1 MSDAPGR
8 ALEPPRVAVGAVVI
22 ERRPGAPDA
31 PRALLVRRARP
42 PLEGS
47 WSLPGG
53 RVEPGERLADALARE
68 IREETGLEIRVG
80 PLVEVVEIV
89 ATPYHYVILDYL
101 CESTG
106 GVLSPG
112 DDASEAAFV
121 PIAEL
126 PAYGLTDVALR
137 VIHRALAMATAG

>member
-8 ALEPPRVAVGAVVI
+8 PPEPPRVAVGAVVI
-22 ERRPGAPDA
+22 ERRPDASSA
-31 PRALLVRRARP
+31 PRVLLIRRARP

-53 RVEPGERLADALARE
+53 RVEPGERLADAVARE

-101 CESTG
+101 CEPVG
-106 GVLSPG
+106 GALSPG
-112 DDASEAAFV
+112 DDASEAALV
-121 PIAEL
+121 PVPEL
-126 PAYGLTDVALR
+126 PAYGLTDAAVR
-137 VIHRALAMATAG
+137 VIHRALTMSAAG

>member
-1 MSDAPGR
+1 M
-8 ALEPPRVAVGAVVI
+8 I

-31 PRALLVRRARP
+31 PRVLLIRRARP

-53 RVEPGERLADALARE
+53 RVEPGERLPPGERLADALARE

-121 PIAEL
+121 PIPEL
-126 PAYGLTDVALR
+126 PAHGLTDVALR

>member
-1 MSDAPGR
+1 MSDAPAG
-8 ALEPPRVAVGAVVI
+8 APSPPRVAVGAVVLD
-22 ERRPGAPDA
+22 RRPDA
-31 PRALLVRRARP
+31 PRVLLVKRARP

-53 RVEPGERLADALARE
+53 RVEPGERLADAVVRE
-68 IREETGLEIRVG
+68 IREETGLEVRVG

-101 CESTG
+101 CESNG
-106 GVLSPG
+106 GALSPG
-112 DDASEAAFV
+112 DDASDVALV
-121 PIAEL
+121 PVSEL

-137 VIHRALAMATAG
+137 VIHKALAMAAVG

>member
-8 ALEPPRVAVGAVVI
+8 APEPPRVAVGGVVI
-22 ERRPGAPDA
+22 ERRADAPDV
-31 PRALLVRRARP
+31 PRVLLIRRARP
-42 PLEGS
+42 PLQGS

-53 RVEPGERLADALARE
+53 RVEPGERLADAVARE
-68 IREETGLEIRVG
+68 IREETGLEIHVG

-101 CESTG
+101 CEPAG
-106 GVLSPG
+106 GALSPG

-121 PIAEL
+121 PVTDL